1 MLASARNLYI
11 KLVLPG
17 LNKSSGLLISK
28 QLGSSTQ
35 INQFGSSFKK
45 KKKKKQEKLLSHEPN
60 CDFCIRF

>member
-45 KKKKKQEKLLSHEPN
+45 KKKKKKN
-60 CDFCIRF
+60 KRNY